1 MQSDVAL
8 LSDASDVR
16 LALSRRTSLSKRR
29 MTVKVILL
37 SALFLLLIFVYLDV
51 RAANIS
57 PDHDL
62 RAANIG

>member
-1 MQSDVAL
+1 MQSDAASL
-8 LSDASDVR
+8 SDVR
-16 LALSRRTSLSKRR
+16 LALSRRASLSKRR

-37 SALFLLLIFVYLDV
+37 SALFLRLIIVNLDV

-57 PDHDL
+57 LGHDH